1 MLCALNPEEL
11 VPAEHA
17 LRGIKALT
25 DRALGDMDDEL
36 EAMYASHGRPSVPPE
51 RLLKSMLLMAL
62 YSIRSDRQFCE
73 QLRYNLLYR
82 WFLDMEMTDAV
93 WDRTTFS
100 HNRERLLE
108 HDVARVLFGMVVEQ
122 AREQKLTSSEHF
134 SVDGTLIEAWAS
146 MKSFR
151 PKDSDDDGPDNN
163 GWSDFRGTKR
173 RNETHESKT
182 DPVRKRIEEI
192 FGSMKTIGGLR
203 RTRFK
208 GRRRTEL
215 HALLVG
221 TAYNLLRIAKLQPAL
236 AN

>member
-1 MLCALNPEEL
+1 MRGRQDRQLSMLCALNPEEL

-134 SVDGTLIEAWAS
+134 SVDG
-146 MKSFR
+146 R
-151 PKDSDDDGPDNN
+151 PRPDGKPQR
-163 GWSDFRGTKR
+163 SA
-173 RNETHESKT
+173 
-182 DPVRKRIEEI
+182 
-192 FGSMKTIGGLR
+192 GGLR
-203 RTRFK
+203 ADASKRPGGNR
-208 GRRRTEL
+208 GRKCVASTPATAPVRR
-215 HALLVG
+215 
-221 TAYNLLRIAKLQPAL
+221 Y
-236 AN
+236 ANASKRSSAR